1 MDLNPILL
9 YIDNSNQQDP
19 RPVVLNDITFFKVID
34 EVPTTKFI
42 YPIFLPRDSYNVPH
56 VVIPD
61 SILNSIY
68 QGNCLILISHYHE
81 AADWQHYE
89 QAILHIRNYY
99 SNHYHNLSDDK
110 FVFLTGHV
118 IGSLTYKSVFCN
130 SWEPASFSDNFI
142 KERRTATHF
151 IFKDERRPYKFIC
164 LNQRARDHRFALV
177 SGLYPYRDQ
186 GLLSFYYRRATWQE
200 YGKNM
205 FIKNYPT
212 YNTQWDKLDLE
223 YKTPIKLPI
232 QFDQEDWH
240 KTCIIDNNVEKFYQS
255 YLHIISETHVN
266 HTFFTEKTYKP
277 IKYFQPF
284 VMING
289 QYSLRHFRELG
300 YQTFDGY
307 IDESYD
313 LESNNERRIEM
324 AIQASLDFIAQEDLH
339 EVMKKMYPI
348 FEHNHNVFIERCRNF
363 QDRLHSDIS
372 KILYAQDNDANQN

>member
-9 YIDNSNQQDP
+9 YIDDSNQQDP

-42 YPIFLPRDSYNVPH
+42 YPIFFPIDNENLPDVI
-56 VVIPD
+56 IPD
-61 SILNSIY
+61 TILYAIN
-68 QGNCLILISHYHE
+68 QGNCLVLISHYHE
-81 AADWQHYE
+81 ANHWDHYE
-89 QAILHIRNYY
+89 KEISRIQNSY
-99 SNHYHNLSDDK
+99 NLSDDK
-110 FVFLTGHV
+110 FIFLTGNV
-118 IGSLTYKSVFCN
+118 IRSLKYKSVFCN

-142 KERRTATHF
+142 KERRTATHL
-151 IFKDERRPYKFIC
+151 IFKDECRPYKFIC

-186 GLLSFYYRRATWQE
+186 GLLSFYYYRATRQE
-200 YGKNM
+200 YGKKM

-212 YNTQWDKLDLE
+212 YNTQWDKLGLE
-223 YKTPIKLPI
+223 YNTPIKLPI
-232 QFDQEDWH
+232 QFDQVDWH
-240 KTCIIDNNVEKFYQS
+240 KTCIIDKNVEKFYQS
-255 YLHIISETHVN
+255 YLHIVSETHVS
-266 HTFFTEKTYKP
+266 HIFFTEKTYKP

-289 QYSLRHFRELG
+289 QFSLQYLRDMG
-300 YQTFDGY
+300 YKTFSEY

-348 FEHNHNVFIERCRNF
+348 FEHNYNISIERCRNF
-363 QDRLHSDIS
+363 QNRLHSDIS
-372 KILYAQDNDANQN
+372 NILYAQD